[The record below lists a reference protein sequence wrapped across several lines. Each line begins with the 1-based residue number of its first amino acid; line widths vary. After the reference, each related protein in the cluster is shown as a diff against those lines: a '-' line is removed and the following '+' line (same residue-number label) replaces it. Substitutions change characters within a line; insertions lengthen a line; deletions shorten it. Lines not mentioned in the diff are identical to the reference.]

1 MSDLENRFG
10 GISRLYG
17 QDGFNKLKNAHVC
30 VVGIGGV
37 GSWTVEALVR
47 SGVGAITLVDLDDIC
62 TSNTNRQLHAMD
74 GNFGKQ
80 KIDAM
85 GERCRLINPE
95 VKVFLKN
102 YFFSERTIEDLLTE
116 PFDYL
121 VDAMDSLKEK
131 CLLIATC
138 KNRKIPMVT
147 VGGAG
152 GKRFPDEVKIAD
164 LNKTFGDSLLS
175 KVRKNLRKEYNFSR
189 NLKRRF
195 SIDAV
200 FSPELPVFPDSFG
213 GVCSEKSSDKPMKLD
228 CQSGFGAITFVTGTF
243 GFHAASCAIK
253 KIAGGSKKKLSN

>member
-95 VKVFLKN
+95 VKVSLKN

-152 GKRFPDEVKIAD
+152 GKA
-164 LNKTFGDSLLS
+164 
-175 KVRKNLRKEYNFSR
+175 FS
-189 NLKRRF
+189 
-195 SIDAV
+195 
-200 FSPELPVFPDSFG
+200 G
-213 GVCSEKSSDKPMKLD
+213 
-228 CQSGFGAITFVTGTF
+228 
-243 GFHAASCAIK
+243 
-253 KIAGGSKKKLSN
+253 